1 MDKTF
6 RALSKGVIVLA
17 LILSLTSPIVFAQNG
32 VTTTPTP
39 KDEYFAVETVILDDG
54 RSMDATW
61 INGPPT
67 PPAGFERPTI
77 EPPRPNAV
85 EGVVT
90 LSVPTYIWS
99 FGCSATSAAM
109 IAAYYDRTT
118 HPSMYTGPTNGGV
131 MPLDNNPWGTVS
143 WNGETRWQCP
153 LSATRDGL
161 DGQTDRGHVD
171 DYYENYGNGGPD
183 PYELNGWTE
192 HTPGNCTGD
201 YMKTNK
207 WFAIQGFN
215 VDGGTVFYNYTNGA
229 PLNAAALESYGVHIY
244 DGGYGLKLFY
254 ESRGYTVA
262 SMYNQYILG
271 YQGNTQGFTYSQY
284 KAEIDA
290 DRPVLVHVQGHSMV
304 GVGYDDTVS
313 NQLYVHDT
321 WDFATH
327 TMEWG
332 GSYAGMDHYAVTI
345 VQVNH
350 PPTAVELVSFEAEA
364 HGKAIVV
371 RWETASEIDNLGF
384 NLYRG
389 ESPDGPW
396 TQLNDNLIPSQ
407 VPPGSPIGAMYEFRD
422 LRVSSGTTYH
432 YLLEDVNVYGA
443 GSFHGPVEATLGPP
457 RNRLSPTP

>member
-1 MDKTF
+1 MDKAF
-6 RALSKGVIVLA
+6 RALSKGVVVLA
-17 LILSLTSPIVFAQNG
+17 LILSLTSPIVFAQNDM
-32 VTTTPTP
+32 TTTPAPTG
-39 KDEYFAVETVILDDG
+39 KYFAVETVVLDDG

-67 PPAGFERPTI
+67 PPAGFERPTV
-77 EPPRPNAV
+77 ELPQPNAV

-90 LSVPTYIWS
+90 LPVPTYIWS

-109 IAAYYDRTT
+109 IAAYYDRITY
-118 HPSMYTGPTNGGV
+118 PSMYTGPTNGGV
-131 MPLDNNPWGTVS
+131 MPLDNTPWGTVS

-161 DGQTDRGHVD
+161 DGRTDRGHVN
-171 DYYENYGNGGPD
+171 DYYINYNHPGPD
-183 PYELNGWTE
+183 PYVTNGWTE
-192 HTPGNCTGD
+192 HTLGNCTGD
-201 YMKTNK
+201 YMKTNR
-207 WFAIQGFN
+207 ADSGN
-215 VDGGTVFYNYTNGA
+215 VDGGTRFWYWTNGA
-229 PLNAAALESYGVHIY
+229 PITAAQLEALGSGYY
-244 DGGYGLKLFY
+244 DTDGGYGLKLFY

-271 YQGNTQGFTYSQY
+271 YQGNTQGFTYDQY

-290 DRPVLVHVQGHSMV
+290 GRPVMIHVVGHSMV

-345 VQVNH
+345 VQLNN
-350 PPTAVELVSFEAEA
+350 PPTAVELVSFEAKA
-364 HGKAIVV
+364 RRKAIVV

-407 VPPGSPIGAMYEFRD
+407 VPPGSPIGAVYEFRD
-422 LRVSSGTTYH
+422 PGVLPGITYH
-432 YLLEDVNVYGA
+432 YLLEDVDVYGA
-443 GSFHGPVEATLGPP
+443 GTFHGPVAATLGLP
-457 RNRLSPTP
+457 RNKLSPAP